1 MKGSVLSCLLAVCLA
16 TVPLVSLCGQV
27 EVLDSSARTTFW
39 MGGQEAVASLVR
51 GVFVLGPA
59 MPPGPTPVDP
69 EPRPETTVWN
79 VGTDATA
86 FVQDGVLYVRGEGAV
101 TSAPW
106 SAVAETVESVKIAAD
121 ITGLPEGALAGMDNL
136 AQVNGLA
143 LPVFNNVAVGAV
155 KAGGFTAIAIDP
167 ATRTGTVTFR
177 VKSTTDLAAPAD
189 EWTPVNAT
197 GVTTDSGDATA
208 IRVPVPAEGS
218 AGFFKVLAD

>member
-39 MGGQEAVASLVR
+39 LGGQEAVAAFVR
-51 GVFVLGPA
+51 GAFVLGPA

-69 EPRPETTVWN
+69 EPGPGTVVWN

-86 FVQDGVLYVRGEGAV
+86 FVQDGVLYVKGEGAV
-101 TSAPW
+101 TNAPW
-106 SAVAETVESVKIAAD
+106 AVVAGTVEEVKIAQG
-121 ITGLPEGALAGMDNL
+121 ITALPEGALTGMENL
-136 AQVNGLA
+136 AKVNGLA
-143 LPVFNNVAVGAV
+143 LSVFNGVATGAV

-177 VKSTTDLAAPAD
+177 VKSTTDLAAPTD